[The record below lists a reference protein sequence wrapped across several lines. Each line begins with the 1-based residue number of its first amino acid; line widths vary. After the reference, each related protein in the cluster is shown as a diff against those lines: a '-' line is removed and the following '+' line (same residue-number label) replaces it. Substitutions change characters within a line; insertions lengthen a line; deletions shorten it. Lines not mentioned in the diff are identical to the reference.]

1 MEKKLLT
8 SKDASSLIGCSQS
21 TLRNYEEK
29 GLLVPV
35 VKSGTRRYY
44 SKGQVNQFII
54 EYCAGSDNEMVDEQE
69 QVFLSRSDVHRRL
82 SLSYEALEELDR
94 QGLLCPCRRFPL
106 NNKRLYRES
115 DIDKFIS
122 VICNR

>member
-1 MEKKLLT
+1 MEKTLLT

-35 VKSGTRRYY
+35 VRSGTRRYY
-44 SKGQVNQFII
+44 SKGQVNQFIVD
-54 EYCAGSDNEMVDEQE
+54 YCSGSDNEIFDGQE
-69 QVFLSRSDVHRRL
+69 QAFLSRADVHKKL
-82 SLSYEALEELDR
+82 SLSYETLEKLDR
-94 QGLLCPCRRFPL
+94 QGLLCPCRKLPL
-106 NNKRLYRES
+106 NNKRLYSQS

-122 VICNR
+122 CL